1 MTKKHLVFLTVL
13 VNEEAQARPG
23 GSGGVQCGAGM
34 AWAWL
39 GVPASLS
46 VPSEPFHMLSV
57 AAGWVSSQHG
67 GLKAVAGL
75 EWGLRGL

>member
-1 MTKKHLVFLTVL
+1 M
-13 VNEEAQARPG
+13 NEEAQARPG

-75 EWGLRGL
+75 ARGLRGL